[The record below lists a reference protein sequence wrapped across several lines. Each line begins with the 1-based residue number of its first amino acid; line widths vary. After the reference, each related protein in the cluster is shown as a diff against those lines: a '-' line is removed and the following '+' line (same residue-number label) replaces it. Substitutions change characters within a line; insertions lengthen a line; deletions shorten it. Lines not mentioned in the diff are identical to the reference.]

1 MINVKNS
8 DYIFFEG
15 VFYRQNDEAVIVKAK
30 SVCDVVEVILNQ
42 TTNDEGVIKIYRINS
57 LKSEVKLEKQI
68 EIFNEL
74 TLCES

>member
-1 MINVKNS
+1 MINIKNS

-15 VFYRQNDEAVIVKAK
+15 IFYRENDEAVIVKAK
-30 SVCDVVEVILNQ
+30 NVCDLVKVILDK

-68 EIFNEL
+68 EVFNEL
-74 TLCES
+74 TLCEN